1 MTLIRMKFA
10 RSLDWN
16 LLKIFHEIVV
26 SEGVTAA
33 AVSLSRK
40 QSTISYALKKLE
52 TELGVRLCIRG
63 RAGFRLTDE
72 GQILHEKCLSI
83 FGKVNDIP
91 NDLDN
96 LSREIH
102 GKIKIQMISNIIC
115 PQLDRALTDYING
128 YPYVELD
135 IDVVPWEGISRAI
148 LRNNIDIGIAPA
160 GIQYAELDCHLLFRE
175 KHRAYCH
182 AGHPL
187 FGKTIQKLKLLS
199 REKFVL
205 TGNDEPDQLTKF
217 RLKYNLG
224 HYVGGIS
231 SSLEE
236 AKRLAVAGAGICFLP
251 EGFTENEVKS
261 GQLWPVTASM
271 DELTLEIFLISR
283 QRTPQPLAQQLFI
296 NKILEHRPKI
306 I

>member
-1 MTLIRMKFA
+1 MTLIRTKFA

-16 LLKIFHEIVV
+16 LLKIFYAIVV

-33 AVSLSRK
+33 SVVLSRK
-40 QSTISYALKKLE
+40 QSTVSYALKKLE

-63 RAGFRLTDE
+63 PAGFRLTDE
-72 GQILHEKCLSI
+72 GQILYEKCLSL
-83 FGKVNDIP
+83 FGKVDEIP

-102 GKIKIQMISNIIC
+102 GQIKIQMISNIIC
-115 PQLDRALTDYING
+115 PELDQALTEYVDRC
-128 YPYVELD
+128 PYVELD
-135 IDVVPWEGISRAI
+135 IDIVPWEGISRAI

-160 GIQYAELDCHLLFRE
+160 SIRYAELDYHLLFRE
-175 KHRAYCH
+175 KHRAYCNSN
-182 AGHPL
+182 HPL
-187 FGKTIQKLKLLS
+187 FGTTISKFKLLS

-224 HYVGGIS
+224 HYVGGMS
-231 SSLEE
+231 TSLEE
-236 AKRLAVAGAGICFLP
+236 AKRLTVAGAGICFLP
-251 EGFTENEVKS
+251 EGFTENEVES
-261 GQLWPVTASM
+261 GQLWPVTEFM

-283 QRTPQPLAQQLFI
+283 QRIPKRLAQQLFI
-296 NKILEHRPKI
+296 NKVLEFRP
-306 I
+306 